1 MAHVISLPPD
11 RREFLSPTGNF
22 VLALCSDDHW
32 KTPRA
37 TAELLSVDGALRRPL
52 WQRVLP
58 HDKGPHRALVNDT
71 GAVVLIDEW
80 TLAPSHHA
88 LVCIGPDGQ
97 TLAQYSTAQLA
108 RRLGVA
114 RKTVAARARRG
125 RWLSR
130 VPVLRADGSA
140 VDLRAGGRRLVLQL
154 ADGRLQVAD

>member
-1 MAHVISLPPD
+1 MADVISMPPG
-11 RREFLSPTGNF
+11 RREFLSPAGNF
-22 VLALCSDDHW
+22 VLALANDDHW
-32 KTPRA
+32 RTPRA

-58 HDKGPHRALVNDT
+58 HDKGPHRVLVSDR

-80 TLAPSHHA
+80 TLAPSQHA

-97 TLAQYSTAQLA
+97 TLAQYSTAELVS
-108 RRLGVA
+108 RLGVA
-114 RKTVAARARRG
+114 RQTVIARARRG

-130 VPVLRADGSA
+130 VPVLHADGNG

-154 ADGRLQVAD
+154 ADGGLQVAD

>member
-1 MAHVISLPPD
+1 MAPVISLPPD
-11 RREFLSPTGNF
+11 RREFLSAAGNF
-22 VLALCSDDHW
+22 VLALDTADHW
-32 KTPRA
+32 KTSRA

-58 HDKGPHRALVNDT
+58 HDKGPHRVLVSNSGT
-71 GAVVLIDEW
+71 VVLIDEW
-80 TLAPSHHA
+80 TLAPSRHA
-88 LVCIGPDGQ
+88 LVCINPEGQ

-140 VDLRAGGRRLVLQL
+140 VDLRAGGRRLVLRL
-154 ADGRLQVAD
+154 ADGGLLVAD

>member
-1 MAHVISLPPD
+1 MAPVISLPPD
-11 RREFLSPTGNF
+11 RREFLSAAGNF
-22 VLALCSDDHW
+22 VLALDTADHW

-58 HDKGPHRALVNDT
+58 HDKGPHRVLVSNSGT
-71 GAVVLIDEW
+71 VVLIDEW
-80 TLAPSHHA
+80 TLAPSRHA
-88 LVCIGPDGQ
+88 LVCINPEGQ

-130 VPVLRADGSA
+130 VPVLHADGSA
-140 VDLRAGGRRLVLQL
+140 VDLRAGGRRLVLRL
-154 ADGRLQVAD
+154 ADGGLQVAD